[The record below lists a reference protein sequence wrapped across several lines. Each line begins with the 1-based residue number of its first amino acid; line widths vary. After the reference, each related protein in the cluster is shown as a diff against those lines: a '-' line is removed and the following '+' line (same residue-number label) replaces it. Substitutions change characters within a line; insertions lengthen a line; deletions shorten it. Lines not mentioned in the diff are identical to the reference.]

1 MYLYNCLSIADRGI
15 TGSSSIYQSVYIY
28 DLRTKRYERK
38 VPGVYIIPSQAHE
51 FKLLNDELLMG
62 LSENRNQIYIWNL
75 NTGTYLHVESVHI
88 QSEIFWSYPFRKP
101 AIFSLRFLFRKIKK
115 FFI

>member
-1 MYLYNCLSIADRGI
+1 MNIILKFSVIADRGI
-15 TGSSSIYQSVYIY
+15 TGSASIYQSVYIY
-28 DLRTKRYERK
+28 DLRTRRFERK

-75 NTGTYLHVESVHI
+75 KTGR
-88 QSEIFWSYPFRKP
+88 QSYCTLEINLGGLIAYDFYYHELYKTQS
-101 AIFSLRFLFRKIKK
+101 I
-115 FFI
+115 

>member
-75 NTGTYLHVESVHI
+75 NTGTYLHVSVLYGTTWYVSACGECTHTI
-88 QSEIFWSYPFRKP
+88 RN
-101 AIFSLRFLFRKIKK
+101 FLEFPI
-115 FFI
+115 